1 MNLNEALVEQMKQTA
16 KQFPMEAG
24 SMASVECLKTNV
36 EFEGHKLNI
45 LLTNDSIDR
54 EGVWWHLSVANAND
68 TAPAQEISQKVARM
82 FLGDLY
88 KILPKLAF
96 PSNMQFMDQYVKLI
110 D

>member
-24 SMASVECLKTNV
+24 DMASVECLQTNV

-45 LLTNDSIDR
+45 LLTNDSINK
-54 EGVWWHLSVANAND
+54 EGIWWHLSVANAND
-68 TAPAQEISQKVARM
+68 TAPVQEISQKVARM
-82 FLGDLY
+82 FLGDFY

-96 PSNMQFMDQYVKLI
+96 PPNMQFMDQYVKLI